1 MACDFTVASDLAN
14 FGQAGPRHGSV
25 ADGGSTDFLP
35 LFVGAELGMV
45 SCTLCEPWSS
55 YMAARLGLI
64 TEAVPVLRVDGKLV
78 PNPLVITDRWIEGG
92 KIVYGEFKTG
102 QEAAAGK
109 ALLKQGAI
117 DLTPLDEAV
126 EKLTAK
132 LLHTFPGCISKS
144 VESVRKHKLIHWDTN
159 KESNRA
165 WLALNM
171 MTEGRAGFRAFNEGT
186 KETGREV
193 DFIQLRRLLAQ
204 DTAWT
209 DALTEQVLPRKK

>member
-1 MACDFTVASDLAN
+1 
-14 FGQAGPRHGSV
+14 
-25 ADGGSTDFLP
+25 
-35 LFVGAELGMV
+35 
-45 SCTLCEPWSS
+45 
-55 YMAARLGLI
+55 
-64 TEAVPVLRVDGKLV
+64 V